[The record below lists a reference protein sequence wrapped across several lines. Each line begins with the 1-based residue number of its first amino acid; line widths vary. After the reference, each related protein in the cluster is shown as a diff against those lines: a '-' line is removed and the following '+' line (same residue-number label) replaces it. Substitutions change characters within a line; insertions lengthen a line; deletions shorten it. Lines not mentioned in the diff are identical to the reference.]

1 MKVFIELVSHISI
14 QVDNDYLK
22 SVSEAGDIGSAR
34 EAVST
39 CHLTKGRRMELWLG
53 LFHLNSSPLPTDAIG
68 GSGDT
73 KHEQGRFA
81 CVTALLHYASSLVQL
96 SVFGILRLA
105 LGSYG
110 CALAAVRLIMGIQ
123 CNFGNS

>member
-1 MKVFIELVSHISI
+1 MFIELVSHISI

-73 KHEQGRFA
+73 KHVIA
-81 CVTALLHYASSLVQL
+81 KLSSTFFYMVN
-96 SVFGILRLA
+96 VF
-105 LGSYG
+105 
-110 CALAAVRLIMGIQ
+110 V
-123 CNFGNS
+123 N

>member
-73 KHEQGRFA
+73 KH
-81 CVTALLHYASSLVQL
+81 
-96 SVFGILRLA
+96 LA